1 VERAV
6 SEERP
11 TPHRVVNPEALAPA
25 VGFAHAVV
33 SAVGRTVY
41 LGGQTAH
48 GPDGTIAGRGLVEQF
63 DAAAAN
69 LVIALEAA
77 GARPEHLVSLQIF
90 TTEIDAYRDAVSE
103 LAAPYRRHLGRHYP
117 AMALFGV
124 AALYDPAANVEL
136 VGIAVVPEAGA

>member
-1 VERAV
+1 MSGR
-6 SEERP
+6 R
-11 TPHRVVNPEALAPA
+11 TPHEVINPGRLAPP

-33 SAVGRTVY
+33 STPGRTVH

-48 GPDGTIAGRGLVEQF
+48 GADGRIAAAGLVEQF

-90 TTEIDAYRDAVSE
+90 TTDISAYRDAIAE
-103 LAAPYRRHLGRHYP
+103 LAEPYGRHLGRHYP

-124 AALYDPAANVEL
+124 DALYDPAANVEL
-136 VGIAVVPEAGA
+136 VGIAVVPDGPGAS